1 MCSSEAQV
9 IEIQGD
15 VKGALKQAGFG
26 YFTQINR
33 TREGDTSFFFVEGRR
48 ERAQVESG
56 SPRYPQEE
64 SRYDCS
70 VQLPYEDRHG
80 AIGKSHTQHGS
91 QQNAVF
97 VRTGE
102 KTFELRE
109 FVAERLGVTLQFTP
123 KPEADEPNVLR
134 ISPLIASTTTVDA
147 RETTPGVD
155 LEIGKPIVATRKLE
169 TSLRLVDGP
178 NSTPVIVP
186 GPEGRQLVLFV
197 TAQRVHKPRP
207 GEVLPSPLPGR

>member
-1 MCSSEAQV
+1 MTSQHLLRSVLLGCLVFIRVRTARCGDPKPAAIPPAPITVDRRDAKSSIVLIGAQV

-33 TREGDTSFFFVEGRR
+33 TREGDTSFFFRRGWR

-97 VRTGE
+97 G
-102 KTFELRE
+102 
-109 FVAERLGVTLQFTP
+109 ANG
-123 KPEADEPNVLR
+123 
-134 ISPLIASTTTVDA
+134 
-147 RETTPGVD
+147 
-155 LEIGKPIVATRKLE
+155 
-169 TSLRLVDGP
+169 
-178 NSTPVIVP
+178 
-186 GPEGRQLVLFV
+186 
-197 TAQRVHKPRP
+197 
-207 GEVLPSPLPGR
+207 